1 MIRCASC
8 GREIGELETAMRSQ
22 LVRIADGQA
31 NTFIIGGDAEFFC
44 MDCFSGDNTRRAMER
59 IRDMNRPGIRAG
71 ASADAGG
78 SAE

>member
-1 MIRCASC
+1 MIRCAHC
-8 GREIGELETAMRSQ
+8 NRDIGELETAMRSQ
-22 LVRIADGQA
+22 LVRVTGADTFR
-31 NTFIIGGDAEFFC
+31 TFINADPEFFC
-44 MDCFSGDNTRRAMER
+44 MDCFAGDNTRRAMER